1 MEVLGR
7 PDKSVCGIVV
17 FVGDDD
23 QLAEYSL
30 MDGLTAAG
38 NEEVHGGDRCP
49 CDGPKPSA
57 APLITR
63 QRLSD

>member
-1 MEVLGR
+1 VTDTRYGADTAAPGREPPWPVGTLDPPLHRSMEVLGR

-30 MDGLTAAG
+30 MDG
-38 NEEVHGGDRCP
+38 P
-49 CDGPKPSA
+49 
-57 APLITR
+57 
-63 QRLSD
+63 